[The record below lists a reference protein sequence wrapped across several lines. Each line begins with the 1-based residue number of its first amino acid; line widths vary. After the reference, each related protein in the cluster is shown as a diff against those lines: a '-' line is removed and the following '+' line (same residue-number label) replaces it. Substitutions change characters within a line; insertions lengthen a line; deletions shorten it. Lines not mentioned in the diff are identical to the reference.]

1 MVSSERHTHVHT
13 KECMKLKLGGKGDRD
28 RGGIGGE
35 SMGTETDQ
43 NTSYAG
49 TKGFLELN
57 NIVTM

>member
-1 MVSSERHTHVHT
+1 
-13 KECMKLKLGGKGDRD
+13 MKLKLGGKGDRD